1 MSWQAYVDTSLV
13 ATGHIDKGA
22 IISAAGD
29 SSWAASADFQLK
41 PEEMKAIASIV
52 GGDAA
57 AKDKAFADGLYI
69 AGNRYVVARAE
80 DRTIYARQGRLGVAI
95 AKTKQAIVVGH
106 HGETQVAGNASS
118 TVEGLADYLIGQG
131 Y

>member
-13 ATGHIDKGA
+13 ATGHVDKGA

-29 SSWAASADFQLK
+29 SSWASSADFQLK

-52 GGDAA
+52 GGDSA
-57 AKDKAFADGLYI
+57 AKDKAFADGLFI
-69 AGNRYVVARAE
+69 AGSRYVMARAE
-80 DRTIYARQGRLGVAI
+80 DRSIYARQGRLGVAI

-106 HGETQVAGNASS
+106 HGEAQVAGNTSS
-118 TVEGLADYLIGQG
+118 TVEALADYLIGQG